1 MTENRDG
8 FSNSNKLEYFHS
20 DHSKY
25 GPSQAWIYESLIHS
39 RWAELDSAFE
49 KKKPR
54 SELKLR
60 SCIPRRALSY
70 TNSDGILSLSIF
82 FYKKDSECTIPRGYQ
97 EMGKCTFQSYW
108 EKIMATTY
116 LVCCVHQIPFYR
128 HPFCE
133 FSAVNF
139 DINPVESDLAV
150 FLHEKKSPRSL
161 IFSTHPRPCMM

>member
-1 MTENRDG
+1 V
-8 FSNSNKLEYFHS
+8 L
-20 DHSKY
+20 
-25 GPSQAWIYESLIHS
+25 L
-39 RWAELDSAFE
+39 
-49 KKKPR
+49 KKKKKTR

-161 IFSTHPRPCMM
+161 IFSTHPRPWMMQIDELPPACVHSNKIKTRKLPPNWSYR